1 MKTLILAST
10 LTLFIILIIALFIVS
25 NLLVEYIKINEKIKD
40 ENWSL
45 IQELKECENDE
56 RNPFDQRTF
65 TPPKR
70 ENKNIINK
78 TINWNYVR

>member
-1 MKTLILAST
+1 MKSLTFALIT
-10 LTLFIILIIALFIVS
+10 TLFIILIVALFIVG
-25 NLLVEYIKINEKIKD
+25 NLLVEYVKINEILKN

-45 IQELKECENDE
+45 REACQKEK
-56 RNPFDQRTF
+56 RNSFDQRTF

-70 ENKNIINK
+70 ENKSIKNK